1 MQGLTMKRQ
10 TKQTKAGILCVDRG
24 QGKLIARLRS
34 SLKHSYQ
41 KLKQEKALR
50 KRTVDVLNMRIRQQ
64 ASAADIS
71 RMILAAGRLDELM
84 QEILRNVSETLSAD
98 SCNVLELQPD
108 DVTLVLRACHGWS
121 AGEVG
126 KLSVRA
132 DVDSPIGLTVRLRQP
147 ITFED
152 LNVDER
158 FLHMHLV
165 LRDHGMVSG
174 VCVIIPGE
182 ATGVW
187 GALSVQSRQRQQFS
201 ADDVNYLQIV
211 ARILA
216 DAITASAGREN
227 LIRSEQLLR
236 RYYDAGQVG
245 MALSAPGKGWL
256 QINDTFCEMI
266 GYTRGELLGLSWE
279 SILHPDELPAARAH
293 FQRMAAGEVDGYT
306 RDSRYLHKGG
316 HVVPVTVSTKCARKA
331 DGTIDYVV
339 VFVQDISER
348 RHMEKTLRKNEER
361 LREAQRLARLG
372 FWEWDVRSGET
383 YWSDEMYTIIGVQPE
398 SFDLRHASIMDLIH
412 PDDRA
417 AYKELFRT
425 VLRVGKV
432 HDIEHRIVR
441 PGGEIRYHNVQAE
454 LIKDANG
461 EPIRIRGTV
470 MDITERVRAEEAIKH
485 SEHRLRQAQRLAKL
499 GFWELDLVTNKVYWS
514 DELYEITG
522 LDPRSFE
529 LDYDSIS
536 SFVPAE
542 DRASYEEFFRK
553 VLDEGSVHGFEHR
566 VLTPNG
572 EIRYHNVHGELIRD
586 ADGTPDRML
595 GTVMDVTERR
605 QAQESL
611 RQARDEL
618 EKRVEERTMEL
629 YLSTERARSL
639 SAIAETTLQNMGQ
652 GIIMVNADNKILIYN
667 DLLQN
672 YTGVSREQ
680 AMRCRSLDEYL
691 MLYKEAAGEEEFLRD
706 AQYSRMGER
715 IAYEMTT
722 PDGKIIE
729 VRQNPLL
736 GGGFVRTYTDITQLK
751 QVQAD
756 YLAAK
761 ERAEAANLAKAN
773 FLATMSHEIRTPMN
787 GVIGMTDLLLQT
799 RLDDEQREMLQTIND
814 CGQSLLTIINDI
826 LDFSKIEAG
835 KLELEAIP
843 MSLTD
848 VVEGSAQTIVHN
860 AIRKEL
866 RLLTFVDPSLPQF
879 VTGDPVRLR
888 QILIN
893 LGGNAIKFTEKGKV
907 VIRADRVAG
916 SEHGNVVVRFA
927 VIDEGIGISRAAQ
940 RNLFKPFTQAE
951 SSTTRRYGGT
961 GLGLSICQRLA
972 EMMNGEIGVHSSVGE
987 GSEFYLTLAL
997 RRSDKVRRHVNVSDL
1012 GGLKILLIAGDDVE
1026 LEIYRRYLAHWH
1038 ADVEACNDLGGCL
1051 EHCRSAAAQ
1060 GGSYDVVIVS
1070 SQWPV
1075 EQQLE
1080 MSRVVRE
1087 DPPLAATRFVLLKR
1101 GRRRRPRLENDGGVT
1116 LDVDQLRRSAFLS
1129 AVSIAAGRA
1138 SPEVDYEAQIEEM
1151 QKIKTAAAPSVE
1163 RALAQDR
1170 LILVAEDNPTNRDV
1184 IRRQLNVLGYACEM
1198 VEDGRQA
1205 LAALRGKRYALL
1217 LTDCQMPNMDGFE
1230 LTSRI
1235 RREEEATGRHIGIIA
1250 ITANALQGEAE
1261 RCLAAGM
1268 DDYLAKPIDMK
1279 ELRDKLRQWL
1289 PPVDTETKGDARPAR
1304 LDSSRARPHPGGN
1317 GGACPINETALQSL
1331 FGDDPQAF
1339 KEILHDF
1346 IDPSQKIIHEIE
1358 NGWKARCADDI
1369 RRAAHK
1375 LKSAARSI
1383 GADRLADLCVSL
1395 ETAGREENWEM
1406 LDEEVPSLNQLMKD
1420 IEKYI
1425 ARL

>member
-1 MQGLTMKRQ
+1 
-10 TKQTKAGILCVDRG
+10 
-24 QGKLIARLRS
+24 
-34 SLKHSYQ
+34 
-41 KLKQEKALR
+41 
-50 KRTVDVLNMRIRQQ
+50 MRIRQQ
-64 ASAADIS
+64 ASAAEIS
-71 RMILAAGRLDELM
+71 RMILAAGRLDELIE
-84 QEILRNVSETLSAD
+84 EILRNVAETLSAD
-98 SCNVLELQPD
+98 SCNVLELQAD
-108 DVTLVLRACHGWS
+108 GVTLLLRACHGWS

-126 KLSVRA
+126 QLSVRA
-132 DVDSPIGLTVRLRQP
+132 DVDTPIGLTVRLRQP

-211 ARILA
+211 AKILA

-227 LIRSEQLLR
+227 LMRSEQLLR
-236 RYYDAGQVG
+236 RFYDAGLVG

-256 QINDTFCEMI
+256 QINDTFCDMV
-266 GYTRGELLGLSWE
+266 GYTRDDLLGKNWTD
-279 SILHPDELPAARAH
+279 ILHPEESAEGMRYFNQML
-293 FQRMAAGEVDGYT
+293 AGEIDGYT
-306 RDSRYLHKGG
+306 RDTRYLHKDGQ
-316 HVVPVTVSTKCARKA
+316 VVPVTVSTKCARKA

-339 VFVQDISER
+339 AFVQDVSER
-348 RHMEKTLRKNEER
+348 RRMEETLRKNEGR

-383 YWSDEMYTIIGVQPE
+383 YWSDEMY
-398 SFDLRHASIMDLIH
+398 A
-412 PDDRA
+412 
-417 AYKELFRT
+417 
-425 VLRVGKV
+425 
-432 HDIEHRIVR
+432 
-441 PGGEIRYHNVQAE
+441 
-454 LIKDANG
+454 
-461 EPIRIRGTV
+461 
-470 MDITERVRAEEAIKH
+470 
-485 SEHRLRQAQRLAKL
+485 
-499 GFWELDLVTNKVYWS
+499 
-514 DELYEITG
+514 ITG
-522 LDPRSFE
+522 LDPRSFK

-572 EIRYHNVHGELIRD
+572 EIRYHNVHGELMRD
-586 ADGTPDRML
+586 AHGAPVRVL
-595 GTVMDVTERR
+595 GTVMDITERR
-605 QAQESL
+605 QAQEAL

-618 EKRVEERTMEL
+618 EQRVEERTMEL
-629 YLSTERARSL
+629 YQSAERAKSLST
-639 SAIAETTLQNMGQ
+639 IAETTLQNMGQ

-691 MLYKEAAGEEEFLRD
+691 LLYKEAAGEEEFLRD
-706 AQYSRMGER
+706 AQYSRMRER

-722 PDGKIIE
+722 PDGKVIE

-736 GGGFVRTYTDITQLK
+736 GGGFVRTYTDISQLK

-761 ERAEAANLAKAN
+761 EKAEAANVAKAN

-814 CGQSLLTIINDI
+814 CGQSLLTILNDI

-848 VVEGSAQTIVHN
+848 VVEGSAQIIVHN

-866 RLLTFVDPSLPQF
+866 RLLTFVDPALPQF
-879 VTGDPVRLR
+879 VTGDPLRLR

-916 SEHGNVVVRFA
+916 SENGDVVVRFS

-972 EMMNGEIGVHSSVGE
+972 EMMDSEIGVHSSVGE
-987 GSEFYLTLAL
+987 GSEFYLTLSF
-997 RRSDKVRRHVNVSDL
+997 RRCDKVRSHVNVSDL
-1012 GGLKILLIAGDDVE
+1012 GGLKILLIAADDVE
-1026 LEIYRRYLAHWH
+1026 LEIYRRYLERWH
-1038 ADVEACNDLGGCL
+1038 AGVEACNDLGGCL
-1051 EHCRSAAAQ
+1051 ERCRSAAAQ
-1060 GGSYDVVIVS
+1060 GGPYNVVIVS

-1087 DPPLAATRFVLLKR
+1087 DPPLAATKFVLLKR
-1101 GRRRRPRLENDGGVT
+1101 GRRRRPRLENDGCVT

-1129 AVSIAAGRA
+1129 AVSIASGRA
-1138 SPEVDYEAQIEEM
+1138 SPEVDYEAQVEELR
-1151 QKIKTAAAPSVE
+1151 KVKAAPAPSVE
-1163 RALAQDR
+1163 RALAHGR

-1289 PPVDTETKGDARPAR
+1289 LPVDTETKGDARPAR

-1317 GGACPINETALQSL
+1317 GGACPINETTLKSL
-1331 FGDDPQAF
+1331 FGDDPQAC

-1358 NGWKARCADDI
+1358 NGWKARSADGI
-1369 RRAAHK
+1369 RAAAHK

-1383 GADRLADLCVSL
+1383 GADRLADLCVTL